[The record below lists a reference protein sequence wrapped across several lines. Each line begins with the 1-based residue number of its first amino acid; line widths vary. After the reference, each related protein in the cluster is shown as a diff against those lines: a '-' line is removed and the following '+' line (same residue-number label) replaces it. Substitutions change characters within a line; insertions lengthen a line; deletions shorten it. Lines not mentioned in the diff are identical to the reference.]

1 MKPTVILA
9 AILAA
14 PVSALL
20 VPAAPAQEPTPPIPF
35 EFFKQR
41 RQALMKKVKTGI
53 VVIRGNARKGAGLNG
68 FSQSENFYY
77 LTGVVQRN
85 AALVLFPETGKDML
99 LVQPYSR
106 FTAQWEGVR
115 IVPSEDHAEKTCFDE
130 IRAVTSLPR
139 ILKGLFGEDAEPKH
153 SLCWTTGRPMGRQR
167 RGLKRAPTDD
177 AVFRASLVEMFP
189 DLKINTIDSHIRAL
203 RGVKSKEEIE
213 CITAATRI
221 ACAGIAEA
229 IKSTEPGIYEFQIAA
244 AARYV
249 FHRMGAGADA
259 YAAIVG
265 SGVNGCVLH
274 YSENSKKTLESELVV
289 MDYAPTVRGYA
300 SDVTRTFPTNG
311 KFTPEQRKL
320 VQDVYDIQQILIA
333 MVKPGARLSQLSSR
347 CSKELRKR
355 GYRSMHGPSHHVG
368 LNVHDVGGDLLKPG
382 MLITVEP
389 GAYLRKKKMGCRI
402 EDVILVTEDGNVN
415 LSGHLPSRPDDIEK
429 LMQRKGVQ
437 QVPVGLGK

>member
-1 MKPTVILA
+1 MMKLPATLIA
-9 AILAA
+9 T
-14 PVSALL
+14 VSALL
-20 VPAAPAQEPTPPIPF
+20 AMPAPTQEPTPPIPF

-41 RQALMKKVKTGI
+41 RQALMQRLKTG
-53 VVIRGNARKGAGLNG
+53 VVVMRGTAKSRAGLNG

-77 LTGVVQRN
+77 LTGIVQQN
-85 AALVLFPETGKDML
+85 AALILFPEQGKDML
-99 LVQPYSR
+99 LVEPYSR
-106 FTAQWEGVR
+106 FTAQWEGKR
-115 IVPSEDHAEKTCFDE
+115 IVPSDDHAAKTRFDE

-139 ILKGLFGEDAEPKH
+139 ILRGLFGADAEVQY
-153 SLCWTTGRPMGRQR
+153 STCWTSGGSTGRQR
-167 RGLKRAPTDD
+167 RGLKRAPSDEV
-177 AVFRASLVEMFP
+177 VFMQSLADMFP
-189 DLKINTIDSHIRAL
+189 ELKVSKVDSHIKAL
-203 RGVKSKEEIE
+203 RGVKLKEEID

-265 SGVNGCVLH
+265 SGINGCVLH
-274 YSENSKKTLESELVV
+274 YSENSKKTLDSELVV

-311 KFTPEQRKL
+311 KFTTEQRKL
-320 VQDVYDIQQILIA
+320 VQDVHDIQQILIA
-333 MVKPGARLSQLSSR
+333 MVKPGATLRGISSR
-347 CSKELRKR
+347 CSQELLKR

-368 LNVHDVGGDLLKPG
+368 LNVHDVGGNVLRPG

-389 GAYLRKKKMGCRI
+389 GAYLPKKKMGCRI
-402 EDVILVTEDGNVN
+402 EDVILVTADGNIN
-415 LSGHLPSRPDDIEK
+415 LSAHLPSRPEDIEK
-429 LMQRKGVQ
+429 LMQQKGVQ
-437 QVPVGLGK
+437 QTSIGLGR